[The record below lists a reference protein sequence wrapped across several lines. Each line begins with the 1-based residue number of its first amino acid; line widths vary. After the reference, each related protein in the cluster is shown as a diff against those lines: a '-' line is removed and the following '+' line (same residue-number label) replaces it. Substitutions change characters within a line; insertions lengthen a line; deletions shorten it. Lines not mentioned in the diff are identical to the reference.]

1 MAFSVL
7 ERGLR
12 VVELVGTGGIGK
24 PRTNHI
30 EAVDPSSVTDMMEQ
44 LQQGYLMS
52 VAASAGCTMELIN
65 KDKWGVD
72 AQFVRP
78 PRTPHEE
85 EGLLFAQLKCTTQTT
100 PDPSKGYFSYQFTK
114 RQYFD
119 HMVKYRKNLKA
130 ILIVMTAPR
139 RQRDWTAVDHAGL
152 RTARACYWVHLEGMT
167 ADPGIARPSVRVPTD
182 NLLDSDA
189 LTEIFDR
196 LDRLDGG
203 ESLNG

>member
-1 MAFSVL
+1 
-7 ERGLR
+7 
-12 VVELVGTGGIGK
+12 
-24 PRTNHI
+24 
-30 EAVDPSSVTDMMEQ
+30 MMEQ